1 MSSNEKRCPVH
12 IQKPNRFVYGVIEP
26 AKFTKAIVDWV
37 EVISQDHRALNLRAL
52 QSCHVTRIEHY
63 RSGQGTICDEL
74 VVIHIRS
81 GDDDQVRARQADYR
95 VMVLKHFKEG
105 SSSTTERIIHSM
117 QEPTASDLINSDLV
131 SFGAYL
137 NDACDDFDSKYKLVQ
152 RFAVPPGKMDVIH
165 CASLATSITQS
176 GKNYSTL
183 HHMCHWFAALF
194 FHTARSLCMWD
205 DSDGCIIEH
214 GPLYADRGKVAL
226 VRLVDDN
233 CVLLP
238 GGAVSL
244 DLILGQLRDGMVK
257 EGITQELVTTFEAT
271 LRSDI
276 EAMDDHPELKKAP
289 VRQMLHISQS
299 AATTV
304 RARMVEADTDAERE
318 YRLAERERRLE
329 ERERKVEELERE
341 REQRLAQATRG
352 QAA

>member
-1 MSSNEKRCPVH
+1 MQAWRVRGWHGNKWFSIWPNRTTRRGRQPQCTPFLNDTMFTISSEKRCPVH
-12 IQKPNRFVYGVIEP
+12 IQKTKRSVFGVIEDIG
-26 AKFTKAIVDWV
+26 FTKAIADWFV
-37 EVISQDHRALNLRAL
+37 VISRDHRALRLRAL

-81 GDDDQVRARQADYR
+81 GDDDQVRTRQADYR
-95 VMVLKHFKEG
+95 VMVLEHFKEA
-105 SSSTTERIIHSM
+105 SLSTTERIIHSM

-152 RFAVPPGKMDVIH
+152 RFDVPPGKMDVIH

-194 FHTARSLCMWD
+194 FHTARSLCMGAN
-205 DSDGCIIEH
+205 SDGCIIEH
-214 GPLYADRGKVAL
+214 GPLYADCGKVAL

-233 CVLLP
+233 Y
-238 GGAVSL
+238 
-244 DLILGQLRDGMVK
+244 LILGQLRDEMVK
-257 EGITQELVTTFEAT
+257 EEITQEL
-271 LRSDI
+271 
-276 EAMDDHPELKKAP
+276 MKKAP
-289 VRQMLHISQS
+289 MRQMLHISQS
-299 AATTV
+299 LSYNY
-304 RARMVEADTDAERE
+304 TDAERE
-318 YRLAERERRLE
+318 YRLAERERKISE
-329 ERERKVEELERE
+329 WE
-341 REQRLAQATRG
+341 REQRLDQATRG